1 MMKVTVIGAGN
12 GGLTAAYVLAKNGNE
27 VCIYDS
33 PKFPAQV
40 NAVEEKGGIT
50 ALSEDNGMKMLFP
63 GVERIALAT
72 TDIEKAMGF
81 SDTFMMVCPSF
92 AQEIMFSAMLPY
104 VKDGMKIFII
114 PGNYGGLVL
123 NKMLQNSDKRGTDIT
138 FIDTISLPWA
148 TRAVDAGTIS
158 IMGVKEFMPLSIF
171 PKAKQTEDMIK
182 FVREIFPIPVEILEN
197 PVVAALEN
205 IKFWCTSAFYDFK
218 YGIIGEF

>member
-72 TDIEKAMGF
+72 TDTEKAMGF

-205 IKFWCTSAFYDFK
+205 INFGAHPLFT
-218 YGIIGEF
+218 I